1 MLKIACVLAAIAGF
15 GLVGGAVA
23 ALTVD
28 AKGGTAAGTFA
39 AISAGVLFAV
49 AWVALVVNF
58 YRGRTMPDEEEGEEE
73 EKASP
78 SKDKPSSK
86 QKPSSS
92 KP

>member
-15 GLVGGAVA
+15 GLIGGAVA

-39 AISAGVLFAV
+39 AISAGVLFAI

-58 YRGRTMPDEEEGEEE
+58 YRGRTMPDEEEGE
-73 EKASP
+73 KASP
-78 SKDKPSSK
+78 SKDKPSSSK

-92 KP
+92 KS

>member
-15 GLVGGAVA
+15 GLIGGAVA

-39 AISAGVLFAV
+39 AISAGVLFAL

-58 YRGRTMPDEEEGEEE
+58 YRGRTMPDEEGEEE

-78 SKDKPSSK
+78 SKEK
-86 QKPSSS
+86 KPSSS